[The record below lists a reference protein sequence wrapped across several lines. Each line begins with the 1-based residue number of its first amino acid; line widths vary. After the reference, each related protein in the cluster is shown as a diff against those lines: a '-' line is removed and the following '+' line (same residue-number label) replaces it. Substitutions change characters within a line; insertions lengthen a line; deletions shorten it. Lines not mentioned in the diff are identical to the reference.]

1 MADTTSRVTPA
12 AVLKLSGTFVY
23 ADKAGNVI
31 KTADFAVALEGI
43 EAAMPG
49 ETDKL
54 AAKLG
59 APVSDSD
66 LPVDIRR

>member
-1 MADTTSRVTPA
+1 
-12 AVLKLSGTFVY
+12 VY

-31 KTADFAVALEGI
+31 KTVDFMTALEGI